1 MRAKTV
7 NESVNGGI
15 IAYHT
20 SPEKLNYLGS
30 NPMWFSTSEDLA
42 RVYHKNALEE
52 GDSFTYKVLIEGKI
66 LSLEE
71 AEEISDKMGIDF
83 YELTNDLV
91 SNPSSSEVKE
101 MIQDFEKICDGFYL
115 SDYDPRDPMND
126 VESILIFN
134 PQENVKII
142 EQIS

>member
-15 IAYHT
+15 VAYHT

-42 RVYHKNALEE
+42 RIYHKNALEE

-83 YELTNDLV
+83 YELTSDLV